1 MIDNATLILG
11 PPGCGKTY
19 TLIERVQAKLEEGV
33 HPSRI
38 GVVSFTTKAIG
49 EFVDR
54 ACAKFSLTKQ
64 DFPHFKTLHAT
75 GYPGLGL
82 SQGDV
87 LSRQDFQRLGKMLAL
102 DFDGADNTSMND
114 GIVMPIM
121 KGSGAKYLQI
131 IMRSVYRMSDLD
143 FEFNYEDDHDLSF
156 SKLVQIEKQLLEY
169 KSKTNRV
176 DFSDM
181 IAKYIDIAEP
191 PNLDLLIVDEAQ
203 DLTPLQWE
211 MVKKMSEHADEVLIA
226 GDDDQAIHRW
236 TSVNVD
242 DFINCTDRV
251 EVLNQSYRLPRSVW
265 ELSMD
270 ISHRIPGRL
279 EKEFY
284 PKQEEGRVTRVMSL
298 WALPLDRGSWTIMAR
313 TNSFVND
320 IAEFLEQNEYFYSRK
335 GRWSVPEKKLEAMSV
350 WKDISSGK
358 GVYVGRVR
366 KMYEMVPKVGK
377 GAVVKRGS
385 MKLLD
390 AAGPDELL
398 TYDKLVKEFGLL
410 APISTDQTDI
420 IRLSEEEK
428 IYIRSV
434 ERRGES
440 IYKEPRIKISTIHAM
455 KGGEDDNV
463 AVYLG
468 STKSC
473 VEGKHPED
481 EDRIFYVAVTRAKQ
495 NLYLIESDKKYR
507 YEI

>member
-1 MIDNATLILG
+1 M
-11 PPGCGKTY
+11 
-19 TLIERVQAKLEEGV
+19 
-33 HPSRI
+33 
-38 GVVSFTTKAIG
+38 
-49 EFVDR
+49 
-54 ACAKFSLTKQ
+54 
-64 DFPHFKTLHAT
+64 
-75 GYPGLGL
+75 
-82 SQGDV
+82 
-87 LSRQDFQRLGKMLAL
+87 
-102 DFDGADNTSMND
+102 
-114 GIVMPIM
+114 
-121 KGSGAKYLQI
+121 
-131 IMRSVYRMSDLD
+131 
-143 FEFNYEDDHDLSF
+143 
-156 SKLVQIEKQLLEY
+156 
-169 KSKTNRV
+169 
-176 DFSDM
+176 
-181 IAKYIDIAEP
+181 
-191 PNLDLLIVDEAQ
+191 
-203 DLTPLQWE
+203 
-211 MVKKMSEHADEVLIA
+211 
-226 GDDDQAIHRW
+226 
-236 TSVNVD
+236 
-242 DFINCTDRV
+242 
-251 EVLNQSYRLPRSVW
+251 
-265 ELSMD
+265 
-270 ISHRIPGRL
+270 
-279 EKEFY
+279 
-284 PKQEEGRVTRVMSL
+284 
-298 WALPLDRGSWTIMAR
+298 
-313 TNSFVND
+313 
-320 IAEFLEQNEYFYSRK
+320 
-335 GRWSVPEKKLEAMSV
+335 

-398 TYDKLVKEFGLL
+398 TYDKLVREFGLL

-420 IRLSEEEK
+420 IRLSDEEK

>member
-1 MIDNATLILG
+1 M
-11 PPGCGKTY
+11 
-19 TLIERVQAKLEEGV
+19 
-33 HPSRI
+33 
-38 GVVSFTTKAIG
+38 
-49 EFVDR
+49 
-54 ACAKFSLTKQ
+54 
-64 DFPHFKTLHAT
+64 
-75 GYPGLGL
+75 
-82 SQGDV
+82 
-87 LSRQDFQRLGKMLAL
+87 
-102 DFDGADNTSMND
+102 
-114 GIVMPIM
+114 
-121 KGSGAKYLQI
+121 
-131 IMRSVYRMSDLD
+131 
-143 FEFNYEDDHDLSF
+143 
-156 SKLVQIEKQLLEY
+156 
-169 KSKTNRV
+169 
-176 DFSDM
+176 
-181 IAKYIDIAEP
+181 
-191 PNLDLLIVDEAQ
+191 
-203 DLTPLQWE
+203 
-211 MVKKMSEHADEVLIA
+211 IA

-270 ISHRIPGRL
+270 ISRRIPGRL

-284 PKQEEGRVTRVMSL
+284 PRQEEGRVTRVMSL
-298 WALPLDRGSWTIMAR
+298 WALPLEQGSWTIMAR

-320 IAEFLEQNEYFYSRK
+320 IAEFLEQNRYFYSRK
-335 GRWSVPEKKLEAMSV
+335 GRWSVSEKKLEAMSV

-358 GVYVGRVR
+358 GEYVSRVR
-366 KMYEMVPKVGK
+366 KMYEMVPKTGE

-385 MKLLD
+385 AKLLD

-410 APISTDQTDI
+410 APMSTDQTDI

-468 STKSC
+468 STKAC

-481 EDRIFYVAVTRAKQ
+481 ENRIFYVAVTRAKQ